1 MTRRAPLPSDA
12 VAHQPLCRFESSS
25 RTAHRT
31 GLIHEAAS
39 TNRNLY
45 RLMIRA
51 RFGRLPLSYGR
62 REWAEAIGLAS
73 VDDEVCRDELQ
84 TVPISLRLAFHLSCP
99 LLLLPGY
106 QSQHRVPIPST
117 LSGVGGIRVDPPTC
131 GSPASLIRPPFPH
144 REEVAVSE
152 AVVLR
157 ETKTSPT

>member
-1 MTRRAPLPSDA
+1 MTRRAPLPPDDA

-99 LLLLPGY
+99 LSS
-106 QSQHRVPIPST
+106 SQDIGPST
-117 LSGVGGIRVDPPTC
+117 EFPSLQHCLVSAASGSIPPRA
-131 GSPASLIRPPFPH
+131 GP
-144 REEVAVSE
+144 
-152 AVVLR
+152 LR
-157 ETKTSPT
+157 L